1 MLYLTHSSYTLI
13 GIMHYS
19 ALRLLR
25 IPLDPL
31 LDEARRAVKDQL
43 LGGPSLAVDRQP
55 FPTREAARRL
65 LSLTVLI
72 ALPAGIWYSSI
83 SLTSM
88 TSLTALYNLNAWVRP
103 HSKHCK
109 QKADMGAR
117 SLTLRHAP
125 SASGRTSSRYTM
137 PDPSAGSSA
146 RPSLSGLPAWASSS

>member
-13 GIMHYS
+13 GIMHYG

-31 LDEARRAVKDQL
+31 LDETRRAVKDQL

-88 TSLTALYNLNAWVRP
+88 TSLTALYNLNACVP
-103 HSKHCK
+103 
-109 QKADMGAR
+109 
-117 SLTLRHAP
+117 T
-125 SASGRTSSRYTM
+125 TT
-137 PDPSAGSSA
+137 
-146 RPSLSGLPAWASSS
+146 